1 MCVGFGLNTAA
12 TLKWCYD
19 VKILDDLG
27 DLADISVF

>member
-19 VKILDDLG
+19 KILDDLG
-27 DLADISVF
+27 DFADISVV